1 MRTDK
6 RFGGVA
12 LAVALVFVWPGAAR
26 AEMPSKRRPTTVET
40 RLLEFKIKPKP
51 KNARAGKVAFRAKN
65 VGGIHHEV
73 IVVRSQP
80 GGRLP
85 TLGDGSVDESQI
97 PATDKFGEIKNLAEK
112 KSTTLRVKNL
122 PVGNYTLFCNI
133 VDAQPDGSVL
143 SHYAKGMTVG
153 FAVT

>member
-6 RFGGVA
+6 GFGVV
-12 LAVALVFVWPGAAR
+12 AVAAVLVFVWPGAAR
-26 AEMPSKRRPTTVET
+26 AEMPAKRQPTTVKT
-40 RLLEFKIKPKP
+40 KLLEVKIKPKP

-80 GGRLP
+80 GVTLP

-97 PATDKFGEIKNLAEK
+97 PATDKFGEIKNLGVK
-112 KSTTLRVKNL
+112 KSKTLRVKNL
-122 PVGNYTLFCNI
+122 PAGNYT
-133 VDAQPDGSVL
+133 
-143 SHYAKGMTVG
+143 
-153 FAVT
+153 